1 MDNNLRLYFC
11 EATQII
17 IPDAN
22 CSEPHAAH
30 FSSISHCFQHV
41 WEPWI
46 IANTTLSTT
55 YNCISVRVALIS
67 PWFPNGT
74 TIVFSI
80 HALIYMWYLQWNPL
94 SYLDHCTGTT
104 LHIFFFF
111 WYCSNSERRA
121 AVINMSVAFIFSN
134 IQEMKHTYCKV
145 FMDTGCNE
153 GRAYMQCWCYC
164 IEWATNVSFLVRPL
178 LSMKNSVAGTTV
190 RFANRIRTFITAKKS
205 FSVLEHI
212 NTDYKGASFLFAP
225 VIPWFY
231 WWVCID

>member
-94 SYLDHCTGTT
+94 SYLDHCTGIT

-111 WYCSNSERRA
+111 DIAVTQKDEQLWSTCQLHSFFQTFRKWNTLIVKCLWTRA
-121 AVINMSVAFIFSN
+121 VMKVVHICNVDVIA
-134 IQEMKHTYCKV
+134 
-145 FMDTGCNE
+145 
-153 GRAYMQCWCYC
+153 
-164 IEWATNVSFLVRPL
+164 
-178 LSMKNSVAGTTV
+178 
-190 RFANRIRTFITAKKS
+190 
-205 FSVLEHI
+205 
-212 NTDYKGASFLFAP
+212 
-225 VIPWFY
+225 
-231 WWVCID
+231 